1 MVLVVNS
8 NIIDVFYIN
17 WFGFVIQ
24 KLFMYNPFLAFLLD
38 KMAIFILE
46 FSVFVVRTKRIEA
59 IKVGTLPMVLF
70 FDDGRL
76 ICLHLYMVRVN
87 KIGYLKI

>member
-1 MVLVVNS
+1 
-8 NIIDVFYIN
+8 
-17 WFGFVIQ
+17 
-24 KLFMYNPFLAFLLD
+24 MYDPFLAFLLD

-70 FDDGRL
+70 FDEGRL